1 LLLNNYFFGC
11 SGLIEIIGA
20 MNKIDPTKS
29 IPVDREDITNL
40 SLCEGLVP
48 GEVVAALRENIN
60 SYRLRVWDKLFCR
73 DNLGFKKITPWGAW
87 TPYKKG
93 MLGLEGTLNNVWLD
107 SELSS
112 PFLDE
117 EKQKAVKKEMAM
129 GGGVKLQDSLF
140 ARMQVRSMSRDLLSH
155 NGDDVPKEIL
165 DLIPLFLPPEGIT
178 VKDKWVFLDSPTLA
192 TLSWDHLDESMEKI
206 WLMWSLRACV
216 AGFPASVASRESV
229 LSPERLLSPV
239 SARFDPIQAVISAC
253 WALGAADDYRIV
265 MALDHPVKK
274 KRGAYIMVSFLGEG
288 RNRLIATNS
297 KAGDWQDAKLDP
309 PRGMVD
315 MSGSDAVE
323 KYKEAKKEAHSHI
336 KRGPLTQKG

>member
-1 LLLNNYFFGC
+1 
-11 SGLIEIIGA
+11 

-73 DNLGFKKITPWGAW
+73 DNLGCKKITPWGVW

-107 SELSS
+107 SELAS
-112 PFLDE
+112 PLLGEDCLE
-117 EKQKAVKKEMAM
+117 GLSKDIAM
-129 GGGVKLQDSLF
+129 GGGVTLEDSLS
-140 ARMQVRSMSRDLLSH
+140 ARMQVRSMSRDLISCS
-155 NGDDVPKEIL
+155 GEGDVPAEVL
-165 DLIPLFLPPEGIT
+165 DAIPLFLPLGGEA
-178 VKDKWVFLDSPTLA
+178 VKDRWVFLDLPTLA

-206 WLMWSLRACV
+206 WLMWGLRACV
-216 AGFPASVASRESV
+216 AGFPAAVVSREGV
-229 LSPERLLSPV
+229 LSQERLLSPV
-239 SARFDPIQAVISAC
+239 SARFDPIQAVISAL
-253 WALGAADDYRIV
+253 WALGAADDYKIV
-265 MALDHPVKK
+265 ISLDHPVKK
-274 KRGAYIMVSFLGEG
+274 KRGAYIMVSFSGPG